1 MGVLKRVSVLSIVV
15 PCLFGGAHLCAADQ
29 ETASAKA
36 DKNAADPASADAA
49 ASGGP
54 VGMKLIP
61 AGKAVIGMSA
71 DEIKNS
77 RHKENPQYLNILA
90 GAQPRHEEQ
99 VEAFY
104 LDVREVTNRQWKY
117 YLDAT
122 GQTASPDLVKYW
134 ADGWMSI
141 LNAKDPKSIA
151 SDPQANAP
159 AALKLAQ
166 EGKIPEGIEDAPVV
180 MVSYDEVQG
189 YCRWARRRLPTEIEH
204 EFAARGP
211 TGSLYPWGNEFDTKE
226 KKGGELAIS
235 ETTKFPRGSR
245 GPQPMGGRDGGAS
258 AFGIHDLSGNVW
270 EWTSS
275 RYEAY
280 KDYKDLV
287 LQTKRGKEGERFV
300 APFNKLEYVL
310 RGGSFNL
317 GSTGLL
323 SALRQ
328 PAPAQTW
335 MNDVGFRTAKSVQPG
350 VDAIRNQLSLLAS
363 YNASNDPLDLK
374 STVAIEREY
383 AGEHGLFIGS
393 REFAFAP
400 VAKLPKLRVM
410 TEPTSSVTLGVLVV
424 SEPIVNPAIPPGAY
438 TVKFHAKNPKE
449 KPLYPPD
456 DLWVY
461 HGSHHLKRAAEQASA
476 DAKAAAKKAAEDAK
490 KAAKEKAKGGKGG
503 KGEKEDEEVAA
514 PEEPAAEEATAPT
527 PVLEL
532 PEGSIQF
539 DKTRDH
545 VVLWSYRGT
554 AVAALPMKDDL
565 KDTAK
570 PEKPSLK
577 TEKVLADV
585 VRKIPALDRITLR
598 FVPETEMKGK
608 AVAFELPLSIEQGKL
623 DSSEPPALPKPK
635 AEAKP
640 AEKPAEAAKPAE
652 APKSAGAAKN

>member
-1 MGVLKRVSVLSIVV
+1 MGVMIRASVLSIVV
-15 PCLFGGAHLCAADQ
+15 LSVSLACAGEQ
-29 ETASAKA
+29 ETAAAKA
-36 DKNAADPASADAA
+36 DKGAAEPTAEAGASN
-49 ASGGP
+49 GP

-104 LDVREVTNRQWKY
+104 MDVREVTNRQWKY

-122 GQTASPDLVKYW
+122 GQSASPDLVKYW
-134 ADGWMSI
+134 TDGWISI

-159 AALKLAQ
+159 AAQKLAE
-166 EGKIPEGIEDAPVV
+166 EGKIPEGLEDTPIV

-189 YCRWARRRLPTEIEH
+189 FCRWARRRLPTEVEH

-211 TGSLYPWGNEFDTKE
+211 TGSLYPWGNEFDTKD
-226 KKGGELAIS
+226 KKGGELAVS
-235 ETTKFPRGSR
+235 ETTKFPRGAR
-245 GPQPMGGRDGGAS
+245 GPQPVGGRDGGVS

-350 VDAIRNQLSLLAS
+350 VDAIRSQMSLLAS

-383 AGEHGLFIGS
+383 TGEHGLFIGS
-393 REFAFAP
+393 RTFAFAP

-410 TEPTSSVTLGVLVV
+410 NEPASSTTLGVLIV
-424 SEPIVNPAIPPGAY
+424 SEPLINPAIPAGAY

-449 KPLYPPD
+449 KPLYAPD
-456 DLWVY
+456 DLWVF
-461 HGSHHLKRAAEQASA
+461 HGSHHLKKAEDQAAT
-476 DAKAAAKKAAEDAK
+476 DAKAAAKKAAAEAK
-490 KAAKEKAKGGKGG
+490 KAAKEKAKGNKGD
-503 KGEKEDEEVAA
+503 KGDKETEA
-514 PEEPAAEEATAPT
+514 PEPEEEAAAEEPIEAPT

-545 VVLWSYRGT
+545 IALWSYRGT
-554 AVAALPMKDDL
+554 AVAALPL
-565 KDTAK
+565 KDELKDSAK
-570 PEKPSLK
+570 PEKPGLK
-577 TEKVLADV
+577 TEKILADV
-585 VRKIPALDRITLR
+585 VRKVPALDRITVR
-598 FVPETEMKGK
+598 FATETEMKGK
-608 AVAFELPLSIEQGKL
+608 AVVFELPLALEQGKL
-623 DSSEPPALPKPK
+623 DSNEPPALPKPK
-635 AEAKP
+635 AAAPKP
-640 AEKPAEAAKPAE
+640 AEAPAEAAK
-652 APKSAGAAKN
+652 K

>member
-1 MGVLKRVSVLSIVV
+1 MGVLKRVSILVPVLVSVSAA
-15 PCLFGGAHLCAADQ
+15 FACAADQ
-29 ETASAKA
+29 ETATAKA
-36 DKNAADPASADAA
+36 DKNASEPASADAGA
-49 ASGGP
+49 AGGL

-61 AGKAVIGMSA
+61 AGKAVIGMNA

-104 LDVREVTNRQWKY
+104 LDVRETTHRQWKH

-122 GQTASPDLVKYW
+122 EQKASPDLVKYW

-141 LNAKDPKSIA
+141 LNAKDPKSVA
-151 SDPQANAP
+151 TDPQANA
-159 AALKLAQ
+159 AAAMKLAE
-166 EGKIPEGIEDAPVV
+166 EGKIPEGMEDAPVV
-180 MVSYDEVQG
+180 MVSYDDIQG
-189 YCRWARRRLPTEIEH
+189 YCRWARRRLPTEVEY

-211 TGSLYPWGNEFDTKE
+211 TGTMYPWGNEFDTKD

-235 ETTKFPRGSR
+235 DTTKFPRGSR
-245 GPQPMGGRDGGAS
+245 GPQPVGSRDAGAS

-300 APFNKLEYVL
+300 APFNKLEFVL

-328 PAPAQTW
+328 PVPAQTW

-350 VDAIRNQLSLLAS
+350 VDSIRNQLSLLAS

-383 AGEHGLFIGS
+383 AGEHGLLVGS
-393 REFAFAP
+393 RTFAFAP
-400 VAKLPKLRVM
+400 VAKLPKLREM
-410 TEPTSSVTLGVLVV
+410 NEPATSVTLGVLVV
-424 SEPIVNPAIPPGAY
+424 SEPVVNPAIPPGAY
-438 TVKFHAKNPKE
+438 TVKFHSKNPKE
-449 KPLYPPD
+449 KALYPPD

-461 HGSHHLKRAAEQASA
+461 HGSHHLKRAADQAAA
-476 DAKAAAKKAAEDAK
+476 DAKAAAKKAAADAK

-503 KGEKEDEEVAA
+503 KEEKEEEEPAEA
-514 PEEPAAEEATAPT
+514 EEPAAEEEATAPT

-554 AVAALPMKDDL
+554 AVAALPVKDDL

-598 FVPETEMKGK
+598 FAPETEMKGK

-623 DSSEPPALPKPK
+623 DSNEPPAMPKPK
-635 AEAKP
+635 AEAAP
-640 AEKPAEAAKPAE
+640 ADAKSAEAAK
-652 APKSAGAAKN
+652 K